1 MFRDMSVY
9 KKFLMLG
16 IVGLVFVG
24 VFDAV
29 SNLPVISG
37 CAFYGN
43 CAIDGPADPPT
54 ELGLD
59 PVEQ

>member
-1 MFRDMSVY
+1 MFRDMSAY

-24 VFDAV
+24 VFDAL

-43 CAIDGPADPPT
+43 CAIDGPAEPPT

-59 PVEQ
+59 PVG